1 MIIIVHSYYLM
12 EEFMHMLVH
21 ISGDLVVELDP
32 SCSMG
37 CDTLKVSNTF
47 LAEQSL
53 MHSNKTALLCIFLK
67 CFPCRM
73 IL

>member
-1 MIIIVHSYYLM
+1 MIIIVHTTL
-12 EEFMHMLVH
+12 EEFMRMLVH
-21 ISGDLVVELDP
+21 ILSGDLVVELDP